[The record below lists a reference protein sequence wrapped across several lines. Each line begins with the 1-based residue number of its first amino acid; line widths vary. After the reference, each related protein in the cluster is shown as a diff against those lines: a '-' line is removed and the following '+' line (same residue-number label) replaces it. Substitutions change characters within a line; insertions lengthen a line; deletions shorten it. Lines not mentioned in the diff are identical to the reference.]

1 MKIYFLLILSLFTL
15 TSKTGFSQTSKVPEI
30 VIENTSKEKLY
41 FTYFDSLKTLVST
54 QIPKGSSIKIES
66 HAPILLIADTRKKTP
81 FFIFPNDTIKAKTDG
96 QTDYI
101 LEVNDPIR
109 RNELNFLREVNK
121 KLYNNK
127 FSNTML
133 SHLILVGEQRKNPLK
148 YIDSVEINYQKE
160 MELLSLYKSQN
171 EISETFE
178 RLCADYFY
186 YKLLNSKIQLIP
198 FKEEFLSLIPEGE
211 LVEIFNL
218 YQQLNDDNLIYL
230 DIYKQAATNYLFY
243 LQLKYKEDAYE
254 KVLEKFNGTTKD
266 FLLMSLLRG
275 YANNN
280 QKMLM
285 KSYSTF
291 MNDCKTQAFRDEIL
305 KRYEHESLIQQSDV
319 DKFLT
324 LDNSVYSFE
333 ELLKKHEGNTI
344 YVDFWASWCAPCLE
358 EMPSSFKA
366 ASTYKDIVFLY
377 ISVDKDINAWSK
389 EAKRL
394 GLDER
399 NSYLLS
405 TGFKSNLAKQLKI
418 QTIPHYVII
427 NSKGEIQNRN
437 APRPSDD
444 ELELELKKYN

>member
-1 MKIYFLLILSLFTL
+1 MKIFLLLILSLFIFK
-15 TSKTGFSQTSKVPEI
+15 SKTGFSQTSKAPQI
-30 VIENTSKEKLY
+30 VIKNVSKEKLY
-41 FTYFDSLKTLVST
+41 FSYFDSLKTFVLT
-54 QIPKGSSIKIES
+54 EIPKGSSIKIES
-66 HAPILLIADTRKKTP
+66 HTPILLIANTRKKTP
-81 FFIFPNDTIKAKTDG
+81 FFVFPNDTLEAKTDG
-96 QTDYI
+96 QTEYA

-109 RNELNFLREVNK
+109 HNELNFLKEVNM
-121 KLYNNK
+121 KLYRNK
-127 FSNTML
+127 FSNAMFTQVM
-133 SHLILVGEQRKNPLK
+133 LVGEQKKNPLK

-178 RLCADYFY
+178 RLCSDYFY
-186 YKLLNSKIQLIP
+186 YKLLNYKIQLVRY
-198 FKEEFLSLIPEGE
+198 KEEFLRLIPEDKLIE
-211 LVEIFNL
+211 MFNL
-218 YQQLNDDNLIYL
+218 YQQLNDDSLIYL
-230 DIYKQAATNYLFY
+230 DIYKEAAINYLFY
-243 LQLKYKEDAYE
+243 LQSKYKEDAYE

-266 FLLMSLLRG
+266 LLLMSLLRG

-285 KSYSTF
+285 KSYSKF
-291 MNDCKTQAFRDEIL
+291 MNDCKTQSFRDEIS
-305 KRYEHESLIQQSDV
+305 KRYEHESLIQQSGV

-324 LDNSVYSFE
+324 ADNSIYSFE
-333 ELLKKHEGNTI
+333 ELLKKYEGKLI

-366 ASTYKDIVFLY
+366 ASAHKDIVFLY

-394 GLDER
+394 GLDEK

-405 TGFKSNLAKQLKI
+405 TGFNSNLTKQLNI

-427 NSKGEIQNRN
+427 NPKGEIENKN
-437 APRPSDD
+437 APRPSDTK
-444 ELELELKKYN
+444 LELELKRYN